1 MMLQPLSTT
10 TPRGNALI
18 SRILIAVDGSE
29 HSARALRYVGT
40 LLRDTRDVQ
49 VTLFHVLKPM
59 PRELLEHGGSEDPTE
74 EIRLAKELQQHQE
87 NWVHAESSMEYP
99 ILVHA
104 LELFGKT
111 GFPLDRVTLKFGH
124 EDDIAHT
131 ILDEARTGGYG
142 TIVVSRHGSNGMKR
156 FFGGG
161 ITDQLLRD
169 ASGYTLWVVE

>member
-1 MMLQPLSTT
+1 MMSQPLPTT
-10 TPRGNALI
+10 IPRGNTLL

-59 PRELLEHGGSEDPTE
+59 PRELLEHGGSEDPAE
-74 EIRLAKELQQHQE
+74 EIRLAKELQQDQE
-87 NWVHAESSMEYP
+87 NWVHAESTMEYP
-99 ILVHA
+99 ILVRA

>member
-1 MMLQPLSTT
+1 MMSQPLPTT
-10 TPRGNALI
+10 IPRGNTLL
-18 SRILIAVDGSE
+18 SRILIEVDGSE

-59 PRELLEHGGSEDPTE
+59 PRELLEHGGSEDPAE
-74 EIRLAKELQQHQE
+74 EIRLAKELQQDQE
-87 NWVHAESSMEYP
+87 NWVRTESLFESP
-99 ILVHA
+99 ILATA
-104 LELFGKT
+104 LELFRQT
-111 GFPLDRVTLKFGH
+111 GFPLDRVTMKFGH

-142 TIVVSRHGSNGMKR
+142 TIVVSRQGSNGMKR

-161 ITDQLLRD
+161 VTDQLLRD

>member
-1 MMLQPLSTT
+1 MSQAIPTT
-10 TPRGNALI
+10 IHQGKDLHA
-18 SRILIAVDGSE
+18 RILIAIDGSE
-29 HSARALRYVGT
+29 HSARALHYVGT
-40 LLRDTRDVQ
+40 LLRETSDVQ

-59 PRELLEHGGSEDPTE
+59 PRELLEHGGSEDPAE
-74 EIRLAKELQQHQE
+74 EVRLAKKLQEDQE
-87 NWVHAESSMEYP
+87 NWVRTESVFESP
-99 ILVHA
+99 ILVTA

-142 TIVVSRHGSNGMKR
+142 TIVMSRHASNAIKR
-156 FFGGG
+156 FFGGS

-169 ASGYTLWVVE
+169 ASGFTLWIV